1 MLPLH
6 LQNEVIHPD
15 GQIRA
20 GFGDDHQR
28 RAAFVD
34 AASKA
39 LKAASKSGIPRVFVR
54 MAFQVGGTDLPD
66 NCELYRFV
74 KQNEIMREGSWG
86 AEFVDCLAPDRP
98 SDVTVSH
105 NRVNA
110 FYATQL
116 EQMLSDYGC
125 EQLVLF
131 GVATHSWSSIPR
143 AMRLMLVL
151 KSLLSLT
158 LVVLFQ
164 GRGTRLACLRLET

>member
-39 LKAASKSGIPRVFVR
+39 LKTASKSGIPRVFVR

-66 NCELYRFV
+66 NCELYRYV

-86 AEFVDCLAPDRP
+86 AEFVDSLAPDRP
-98 SDVTVSH
+98 S
-105 NRVNA
+105 
-110 FYATQL
+110 
-116 EQMLSDYGC
+116 M
-125 EQLVLF
+125 
-131 GVATHSWSSIPR
+131 
-143 AMRLMLVL
+143 
-151 KSLLSLT
+151 SLCLT
-158 LVVLFQ
+158 
-164 GRGTRLACLRLET
+164 TE